1 MCNPIFPRPLN
12 DWKTAI
18 IECLLARIQGKV
30 GDVNGEGTMVRKG
43 SKNRLLA
50 IKSLHAI
57 LKESRSS
64 FPANIISSAS
74 KASFCLLGGL
84 EHEGIIDCILF
95 SGKARQLCEL
105 FSIFRVEGMIQP
117 MVRDIF

>member
-1 MCNPIFPRPLN
+1 M
-12 DWKTAI
+12 
-18 IECLLARIQGKV
+18 

-57 LKESRSS
+57 LKESCSS
-64 FPANIISSAS
+64 FPANIISSAWTPP

-84 EHEGIIDCILF
+84 EHEGIIDCIFF
-95 SGKARQLCEL
+95 SGKARELCEL

-117 MVRDIF
+117 PMVRDIF